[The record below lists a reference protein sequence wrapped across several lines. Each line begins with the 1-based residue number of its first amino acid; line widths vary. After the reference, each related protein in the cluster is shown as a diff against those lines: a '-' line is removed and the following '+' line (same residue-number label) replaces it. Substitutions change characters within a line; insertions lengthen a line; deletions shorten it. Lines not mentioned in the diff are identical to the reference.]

1 MKKIKA
7 ILILLSLIFLLVGC
21 NATRKNDLV
30 LNQPKIISL
39 EEAKA
44 ISLEKLGLSE
54 DKVVFIKAQHTE
66 KDNDKVYEIDFTYN
80 STQYEFTISQTN
92 GEILTSKETV
102 LVALGITDGKN
113 DGLITKE
120 QAMNIVLARVKGATK
135 KNFVKIN
142 LEREKNRLVY
152 DGDLVY
158 KGKEYDF
165 EIDAKTGNVLEWK
178 VENYPD
184 KD

>member
-7 ILILLSLIFLLVGC
+7 ILILLSLIFLLTGC
-21 NATRKNDLV
+21 NTVKKNDLL
-30 LNQPKIISL
+30 LNQPKIITL
-39 EEAKA
+39 EEAKTIA
-44 ISLEKLGLSE
+44 LEKLNLTE
-54 DKVVFIKAQHTE
+54 DKVLFVKAQLEE
-66 KDNDKVYEIDFTYN
+66 KDNDKVYEINYTYN
-80 STQYEFTISQTN
+80 STQYEFTINQTN
-92 GEILTSKETV
+92 GEILASKET
-102 LVALGITDGKN
+102 ALTAPEITSEKN

-152 DGDLVY
+152 DGDLIY

-165 EIDAKTGNVLEWK
+165 EIDAKTGKVLEWK